1 MMSVDISY
9 LRNYFCFQDLIEAQ
23 LDEVA
28 QLCEAECFYSGHTLF
43 EDGKPGTHLYLL
55 AKGEVEVLFA
65 IGEEGLVLV
74 DCLDAGKVI
83 GCDVLVP
90 PFTYRSTARSLD
102 EIEVL
107 IIDSA
112 KFRAL
117 MQEDCK
123 LGLSVQQHI
132 IQILLDQIVDLQ
144 LGS

>member
-1 MMSVDISY
+1 MAVESNY
-9 LRNYFCFQDLIEAQ
+9 LRNYSCFQDLTDAQ
-23 LDEVA
+23 LDEIA
-28 QLCEAECFYSGHTLF
+28 QLCETECFYPGQTLF

-55 AKGEVEVLFA
+55 AKGEIEVLFA
-65 IGEEGLVLV
+65 IGEEDLVMV
-74 DCLDAGKVI
+74 DRLDAGKVI

-90 PFTYRSTARSLD
+90 PFTYRFIARSLG

-107 IIDSA
+107 IIDAA

-123 LGLSVQQHI
+123 LGLSVQQQI

-144 LGS
+144 LAS

>member
-1 MMSVDISY
+1 MVVESNY
-9 LRNYFCFQDLIEAQ
+9 LRNYPCFQDLTDAQ
-23 LDEVA
+23 LDKVA
-28 QLCEAECFYSGHTLF
+28 QLCEAECFYPGHTLF

-74 DCLDAGKVI
+74 DRLDVGKAI
-83 GCDVLVP
+83 CCDVLVP

-107 IIDSA
+107 IIDAA

-117 MQEDCK
+117 MQEDCR
-123 LGLSVQQHI
+123 LGLSVLQKI

-144 LGS
+144 LSS

>member
-1 MMSVDISY
+1 MAVESYY
-9 LRNYFCFQDLIEAQ
+9 LRNYSCFQDLTDAQ

-28 QLCEAECFYSGHTLF
+28 QLCEAECFYPGHTLF

-55 AKGEVEVLFA
+55 AKGEVEVLFD
-65 IGEEGLVLV
+65 IGEEGLVMV
-74 DCLDAGKVI
+74 DRIDAGKAI

-90 PFTYRSTARSLD
+90 PFTYRYTARSLD
-102 EIEVL
+102 EVEVL
-107 IIDSA
+107 IINAA

-123 LGLSVQQHI
+123 LGLSIQQHI

>member
-1 MMSVDISY
+1 MAVEPRY
-9 LRNYFCFQDLIEAQ
+9 LRNYPCFQDLTDAQ

-28 QLCEAECFYSGHTLF
+28 HFCETECFYPGHTLF
-43 EDGKPGTHLYLL
+43 ENGKPGTHLYLL

-74 DCLDAGKVI
+74 DRLDAGKAI

-102 EIEVL
+102 EIETL
-107 IIDSA
+107 IIDAA
-112 KFRAL
+112 KLRAL
-117 MQEDCK
+117 IQEDCK

-132 IQILLDQIVDLQ
+132 IQILLDQIVNLQ